1 MNFIPERLKSA
12 RAMNGASLQ
21 DLADRLKGLGHSIS
35 KQAISKYELGVSVP
49 NSEMVGLLS
58 KILNVRPD
66 YFYSD
71 FKIEFSEIEY
81 RKLQSYPNKEA
92 QRIIEISR
100 NELRRYLE
108 LEELLSI
115 ETKFKNPLE
124 DFIIS
129 DLSSVDDAA
138 DELRELWGLGQNPI
152 PNVIELLEDYHI
164 KVIELESDVKLDG
177 FFTVAN
183 DKYPIIVLNKSK
195 LDSKADRKRF
205 TAAHELGHLV
215 LNLKHISEENIREK
229 YCLYFAS
236 SFLFPKDKMFKELGP
251 KRSKLSINELIALKQ
266 EYGLSM
272 QAITYRA
279 KDLGIIN
286 ESTFRQMFRM
296 FTQQGYRINEPVD
309 FDGKEQSNR
318 FRQLLF
324 RALAEEVISFSKA
337 AALSNQKLSEFRQ
350 QNLII

>member
-1 MNFIPERLKSA
+1 MKFIPDRLKSA
-12 RAMNGASLQ
+12 RMMSGMSLQ
-21 DLADRLKGLGHSIS
+21 DLADRLKELGTSIT
-35 KQAISKYELGVSVP
+35 KQAISKYEQGESEP
-49 NSEMVGLLS
+49 NSEKIALLS
-58 KILNVRPD
+58 KALNVRPD

-71 FKIEFSEIEY
+71 FKIEFSEIEF
-81 RKLQSYPNKEA
+81 RKLKSYSTKES

-100 NELRRYLE
+100 DELRRYLE
-108 LEELLSI
+108 LEELLNI
-115 ETKFKNPLE
+115 ETKFENPLE

-129 DLSSVDDAA
+129 DLTNVDAA
-138 DELRELWGLGQNPI
+138 ADKLREQWGLGQNPI
-152 PNVIELLEDYHI
+152 PNVIELLEDHHI

-183 DKYPIIVLNKSK
+183 NKFPIIVLNKSK

-215 LNLKHISEENIREK
+215 LNLQHVSEENIREK

-236 SFLFPKDKMFKELGP
+236 SFLFPKNKMFKELGA

-286 ESTFRQMFRM
+286 ESTYRQMFRM
-296 FTQQGYRINEPVD
+296 FTQQGYRINEPVEYE
-309 FDGKEQSNR
+309 GKEQSNR

-324 RALAEEVISFSKA
+324 RALAEDIISFSKA
-337 AALSNQKLSEFRQ
+337 AALSNQKLSDFRQ